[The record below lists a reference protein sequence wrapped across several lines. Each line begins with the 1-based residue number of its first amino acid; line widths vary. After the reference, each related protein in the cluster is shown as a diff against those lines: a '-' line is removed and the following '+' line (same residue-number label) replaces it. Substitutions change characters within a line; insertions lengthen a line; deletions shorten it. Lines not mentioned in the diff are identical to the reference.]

1 MEKSIGAL
9 FIIDMAAIVEI
20 EKVLLCTHKNSN

>member
-9 FIIDMAAIVEI
+9 FIIDMAAIVENR
-20 EKVLLCTHKNSN
+20 ESLSLHS